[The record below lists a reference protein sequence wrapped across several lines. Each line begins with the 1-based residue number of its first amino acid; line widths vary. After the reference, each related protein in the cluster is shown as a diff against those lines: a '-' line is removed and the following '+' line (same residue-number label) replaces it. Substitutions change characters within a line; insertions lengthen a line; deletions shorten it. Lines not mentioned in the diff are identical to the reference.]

1 MFAGGVH
8 VFVLGCLEVA
18 GFLPEAPES
27 AIKIAVEQ
35 VGLPRRGGSG
45 NLTSW
50 LNRPRHGRGVEQG
63 GANRMNPD
71 RQEGHSSIF
80 AGLCP
85 LNF

>member
-35 VGLPRRGGSG
+35 VGLPRRGGRG
-45 NLTSW
+45 NS
-50 LNRPRHGRGVEQG
+50 Q
-63 GANRMNPD
+63 
-71 RQEGHSSIF
+71 
-80 AGLCP
+80 AG
-85 LNF
+85 